1 MTADDH
7 HETCLLVSHETN
19 RYGNDKP
26 TLRFTARPVRVTAD
40 GAIRNFTDT
49 FAGEPLA
56 DLTITAQ
63 LDHVAADQR
72 PYGWRTEYRQPYDV
86 DLRRAQTMVTVL
98 RKIDRGLERMRG
110 QLGHP
115 ESFTAYLAR
124 VARALGA
131 TRFCWA
137 TERRGW
143 AYDDYEHR
151 FADADEMTYHVNR
164 ICRDFAKEHMDA
176 GDALDPVDRCP
187 NNRSRRSAV
196 GQSIPSVPVRS
207 GQLR

>member
-40 GAIRNFTDT
+40 GAIRNLTDT

-86 DLRRAQTMVTVL
+86 DLRRAQTVVTVL

-110 QLGHP
+110 QLLRRQRAPLRRRRRDDLPRQPDLPRLRQGAHGRRR
-115 ESFTAYLAR
+115 R
-124 VARALGA
+124 V
-131 TRFCWA
+131 
-137 TERRGW
+137 
-143 AYDDYEHR
+143 
-151 FADADEMTYHVNR
+151 
-164 ICRDFAKEHMDA
+164 
-176 GDALDPVDRCP
+176 
-187 NNRSRRSAV
+187 
-196 GQSIPSVPVRS
+196 
-207 GQLR
+207 

>member
-1 MTADDH
+1 MTTDDN

-19 RYGNDKP
+19 RHGNDKP
-26 TLRFTARPVRVTAD
+26 TLRFTVQPVRVTAD
-40 GAIRNFTDT
+40 GTIRNFTDT
-49 FAGEPLA
+49 LGGEPLA
-56 DLTITAQ
+56 DLAITPQ
-63 LDHVAADQR
+63 LDHVAADPH
-72 PYGWRTEYRQPYDV
+72 PYGWRTEYRQPYAV

-124 VARALGA
+124 VARALGV

-143 AYDDYEHR
+143 AHDDNEHR
-151 FADADEMTYHVNR
+151 FADADEMTHHVNR
-164 ICRDFAKEHMDA
+164 LCRDFAKEHMDA
-176 GDALDPVDRCP
+176 GDAL
-187 NNRSRRSAV
+187 
-196 GQSIPSVPVRS
+196 
-207 GQLR
+207 